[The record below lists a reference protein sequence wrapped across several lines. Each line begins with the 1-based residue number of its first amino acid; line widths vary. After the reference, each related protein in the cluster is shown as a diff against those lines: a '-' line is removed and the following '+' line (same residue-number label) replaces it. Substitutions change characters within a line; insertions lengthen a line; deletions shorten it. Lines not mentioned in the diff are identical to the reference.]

1 MSHRDS
7 GTSIDTQGKGRR
19 STQTGLQIANNTHN
33 NMVLTKNGL
42 VYYTLKNTQKT
53 QKENKIESNSRTRK
67 IKDLFRYYRRDN
79 GEENRDRTSG
89 HRGSNI

>member
-19 STQTGLQIANNTHN
+19 STQMGLQITNNTHN

-42 VYYTLKNTQKT
+42 VYYSLKNKKT
-53 QKENKIESNSRTRK
+53 KNAEGKKNQEQ
-67 IKDLFRYYRRDN
+67 IKDN
-79 GEENRDRTSG
+79 KN
-89 HRGSNI
+89 